1 MSCGQWT
8 VDGDTVKI
16 DTGEAARLLKKESEA
31 VAALAGK
38 LDDTFTSVV
47 EAILACQG
55 QVVVTGMG
63 KAGIVG
69 QKIASTLASI
79 KIRSFFL
86 HPSEALHGDL
96 GRVHKTDLVIALSN
110 SGQTQEITRL
120 ITELKRIGSRI
131 VGVTG
136 DPRSSLALN
145 SDFVLDIGRLE
156 DPIIP
161 TVSTTAMLALGDA
174 LAVTLVQAMD
184 LGMKDF
190 LKCHPGGGI
199 GEENLKVED
208 VMRTGGRH
216 AVCHGDDTVREVL
229 KRISA
234 AQSGAASIVDKDG
247 KLVGILTD
255 GGFRRF
261 ILDSHHPHILE
272 EPVSKVMTP
281 GPRFFVGGEATA
293 AEGLCILRDNKI
305 DEMPVIDENHAPI
318 GMLDVQDLLAA
329 GLT

>member
-1 MSCGQWT
+1 MGGEGGRID
-8 VDGDTVKI
+8 VD
-16 DTGEAARLLKKESEA
+16 EAAKLLKKESEA
-31 VAALAGK
+31 VAALAAK
-38 LDDTFTSVV
+38 LDDTFASVV
-47 EAILACQG
+47 EAILSCPG

-63 KAGIVG
+63 KAGIIG

-96 GRVHKTDLVIALSN
+96 GRVRKIDLVVVLSTT
-110 SGQTQEITRL
+110 GQTREITRL
-120 ITELKRIGSRI
+120 VTELKKIGSRI
-131 VGVTG
+131 VAVTG
-136 DPRSSLALN
+136 EPRSSLALN
-145 SDFVLDIGRLE
+145 SDFVLDLGKVE

-174 LAVTLVQAMD
+174 LAITLVSARD

-190 LKCHPGGGI
+190 LTSHPGGGI
-199 GEENLKVED
+199 GEKNLKVED

-216 AVCHGDDTVREVL
+216 AVCRASDSVREVL
-229 KRISA
+229 KKISA
-234 AQSGAASIVDKDG
+234 AQSGAASIVNEKD

-261 ILDSHHPHILE
+261 ILDSHHPQILD

-281 GPRFFVGGEATA
+281 GPRFFVGTGTPA
-293 AEGLCILRDNKI
+293 AEALCVLRDNKI
-305 DEMPVIDENHAPI
+305 DEMPVVDENHTPI
-318 GMLDVQDLLAA
+318 GMVDVQDLLTA
-329 GLT
+329 GLA